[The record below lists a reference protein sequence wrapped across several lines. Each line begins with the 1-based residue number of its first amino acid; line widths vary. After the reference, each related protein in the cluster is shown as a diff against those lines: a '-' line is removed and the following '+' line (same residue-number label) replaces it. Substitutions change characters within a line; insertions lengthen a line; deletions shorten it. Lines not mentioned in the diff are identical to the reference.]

1 MGKYIKKTKKL
12 YLRDFLSI
20 DEIDDIDKRIG
31 STEPFYDIFT
41 AYSKKL
47 NYKGKDILYE
57 YIKQR
62 RNPIE
67 LTRILGSKVGPYYQ
81 SEDDM
86 KLPEYKWED
95 LPANERA
102 LLIKESK
109 DE

>member
-12 YLRDFLSI
+12 DLRNFLSI
-20 DEIDDIDKRIG
+20 DEIDDIAKRIE
-31 STEPFYDIFT
+31 STELFYDIFT

-47 NYKGKDILYE
+47 DYKGKDTLYD
-57 YIKQR
+57 YIKER
-62 RNPIE
+62 RNPVE
-67 LTRILGSKVGPYYQ
+67 LTGILGSKTGPYYQ
-81 SEDDM
+81 SEDNI

-102 LLIKESK
+102 LLIKKSK